1 MELILKLPFFLLPL
15 FFSSVFLSLME
26 VELFVPQFMA
36 RVAAVCVLDG
46 ILGLIYLCCFV
57 VLIKCSTL
65 QLHMSAGNGGV
76 K

>member
-1 MELILKLPFFLLPL
+1 
-15 FFSSVFLSLME
+15 ME
-26 VELFVPQFMA
+26 VESFVPQFLA

-46 ILGLIYLCCFV
+46 ILGRIYLCCFV

-65 QLHMSAGNGGV
+65 QLHMSTGNGNV